1 MSERKFDIY
10 FEFNYSRLNLAAFS
24 KTSDKLE
31 YYKEQTYKSY
41 FDNYK
46 ELNFEKLEKFLE
58 KNILAIEKSTGE
70 FVRDIY
76 LIVETPQSISIKL
89 SVTKNNEGNKIIKE
103 DAMYLVQDA
112 KQQLMKSNQDLGIIH
127 IIVENYVLDD
137 VKYKFL
143 PLEKKCTKF
152 SIDIKFICFP
162 KDLLKSFERL
172 FLKQQIDIIQFVCS
186 NYIKKFD
193 FVDVDKEKNICEY
206 AKNIVQGINKQ
217 EVVSIPKELEK
228 KGFFEKLFH
237 FFK

>member
-10 FEFNYSRLNLAAFS
+10 LEFNYSRLNLAAFS

-58 KNILAIEKSTGE
+58 ENILAIEKSTGE

-112 KQQLMKSNQDLGIIH
+112 KQQLLKSNQDLGIIH

-206 AKNIVQGINKQ
+206 AKDIVQGINKQ

>member
-1 MSERKFDIY
+1 MSEKIFDIY
-10 FEFNYSRLNLAAFS
+10 FEFNYSKINLAAFN
-24 KTSDKLE
+24 KISDKLE

-41 FDNYK
+41 FNNYK
-46 ELNFEKLEKFLE
+46 KLNFEKLEKLLE
-58 KNILAIEKSTGE
+58 ESILEIEKSTGE

-112 KQQLMKSNQDLGIIH
+112 KQQLLKSNQDLGIIH

-193 FVDVDKEKNICEY
+193 FINKEKNICEY
-206 AKNIVQGINKQ
+206 AKDIVQGINKQ
-217 EVVSIPKELEK
+217 EVVSIPKEPK
-228 KGFFEKLFH
+228 RKGFFEKLFH